1 MDGEGQFE
9 QMEAQ
14 IAEVLTDVIISEFQG
29 FHSTRKKKNK
39 EFNLQRTDFFPTC
52 TALFKA

>member
-39 EFNLQRTDFFPTC
+39 
-52 TALFKA
+52 